1 MDSYHSER
9 NIGKRI
15 ARLRKN
21 KGLSARKLARLSGV
35 SQAYISQIENGVYSN
50 PHPDILEKLARVLEV
65 THMELMLEAGLIKET
80 DHLEKSIE
88 SNKLKLVKRKN
99 KALKTDKKLTG
110 IHQNIELI
118 RKNIQE
124 TNDLEEKEQLTA
136 DLMAFLTKLE
146 LEQTKTVSL
155 MEEIAVLRVELHRQ
169 MELYQALKM
178 ERMNLSNISLDQC
191 LNADTNITFNG
202 KELTA
207 EDKEKVYQMLSIMF
221 G

>member
-1 MDSYHSER
+1 M
-9 NIGKRI
+9 
-15 ARLRKN
+15 
-21 KGLSARKLARLSGV
+21 
-35 SQAYISQIENGVYSN
+35 
-50 PHPDILEKLARVLEV
+50 
-65 THMELMLEAGLIKET
+65 IKET

-110 IHQNIELI
+110 IQQNIELI

-136 DLMAFLTKLE
+136 ELMAFLTRLE

-155 MEEIAVLRVELHRQ
+155 MEEIAVLRVELNRQ

-202 KELTA
+202 KELTV